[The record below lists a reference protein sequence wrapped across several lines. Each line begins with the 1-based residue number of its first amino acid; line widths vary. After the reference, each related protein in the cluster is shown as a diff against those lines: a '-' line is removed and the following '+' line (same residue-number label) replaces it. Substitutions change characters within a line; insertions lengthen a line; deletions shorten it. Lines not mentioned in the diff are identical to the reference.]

1 MDTDDSKV
9 DNKPSNCHPLL
20 IVAAIVAVLAV
31 LTVWIVLGFLAASPI
46 ESLEKAGA
54 PVTCN
59 SIQRD
64 IDNDKSQIQT
74 LQILEAGTSNP
85 AQTAKIRTS
94 IAGIQQD
101 IAALQTQT
109 TLDKCP

>member
-1 MDTDDSKV
+1 METDDSKV
-9 DNKPSNCHPLL
+9 DNKPTNRHPLL
-20 IVAAIVAVLAV
+20 IVAAVVAVLAV
-31 LTVWIVLGFLAASPI
+31 LTIWIVLGFLAAPPI

-54 PVTCN
+54 PVACN

-74 LQILEAGTSNP
+74 LQTLEAGTSNP
-85 AQTAKIRTS
+85 AQTAKIHTL

-109 TLDKCP
+109 TLDNCP

>member
-1 MDTDDSKV
+1 METDDSKV
-9 DNKPSNCHPLL
+9 NNKLSNCHSLL
-20 IVAAIVAVLAV
+20 IVAAVFAVLAV
-31 LTVWIVLGFLAASPI
+31 LTVWIMLGFLAVLPI

-64 IDNDKSQIQT
+64 IGYDKSQIQT
-74 LQILEAGTSNP
+74 LQTLEAGTSNS
-85 AQTAKIRTS
+85 AQKAQIRTS

-109 TLDKCP
+109 TLDNCP

>member
-46 ESLEKAGA
+46 KSLEKEGA

-64 IDNDKSQIQT
+64 IDNDKRQIQT
-74 LQILEAGTSNP
+74 LQTLEAGTSNS

>member
-9 DNKPSNCHPLL
+9 DSKPSNCHSLL
-20 IVAAIVAVLAV
+20 IVAAVFAVLAV
-31 LTVWIVLGFLAASPI
+31 LTVWIVPGFLAVFPI
-46 ESLEKAGA
+46 ESLENAGT

-64 IDNDKSQIQT
+64 IGDDKSQIQT
-74 LQILEAGTSNP
+74 LQTLEAGTSNS

-109 TLDKCP
+109 TLDNCP

>member
-20 IVAAIVAVLAV
+20 IVAAIVTVLAV
-31 LTVWIVLGFLAASPI
+31 LTVWIMLGFLAASPI

-54 PVTCN
+54 PATCN

>member
-9 DNKPSNCHPLL
+9 DNKPSNCHQLL
-20 IVAAIVAVLAV
+20 IVAAIIAVLAV

-54 PVTCN
+54 PVSCN

-74 LQILEAGTSNP
+74 LQTLEAGTSNF
-85 AQTAKIRTS
+85 AQKAEIHTS

-101 IAALQTQT
+101 VAALQTQT
-109 TLDKCP
+109 TLDTCP